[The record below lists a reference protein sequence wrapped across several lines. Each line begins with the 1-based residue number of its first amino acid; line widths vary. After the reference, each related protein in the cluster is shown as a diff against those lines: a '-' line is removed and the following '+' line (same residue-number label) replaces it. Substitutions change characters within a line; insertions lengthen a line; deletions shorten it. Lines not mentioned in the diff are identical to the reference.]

1 MLRLKYNPISYVSI
15 YQKMEEEEEE
25 ENGEKLKTVT
35 QQCHYIIVKCMSVV
49 WYSLVLRHAFRCCRI
64 CCFIYMEFFLSFVFF
79 CSSLLFV
86 FDLFSFI
93 DVFDVNT
100 TKWVRRR
107 ERKEEKRKRLVYLA
121 FRSIQPVYEVS
132 MRSIPVWK
140 NRRYQDKVTG
150 IQIDNASLENLKRM
164 EFK

>member
-1 MLRLKYNPISYVSI
+1 
-15 YQKMEEEEEE
+15 
-25 ENGEKLKTVT
+25 
-35 QQCHYIIVKCMSVV
+35 
-49 WYSLVLRHAFRCCRI
+49 
-64 CCFIYMEFFLSFVFF
+64 MEFFLSFVFF